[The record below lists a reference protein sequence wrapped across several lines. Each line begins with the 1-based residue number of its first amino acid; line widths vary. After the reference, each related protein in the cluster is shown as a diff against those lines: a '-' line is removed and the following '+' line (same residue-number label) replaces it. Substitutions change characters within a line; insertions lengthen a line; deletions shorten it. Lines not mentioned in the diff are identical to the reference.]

1 MERKMNVV
9 YDGIGFINNR
19 GHSKYWGVS
28 ADHNAEGQWRICINS
43 GVDNQNYTFMYSHEL
58 RNSTE
63 ELTAKLAAHL
73 YQFRFKPIPA
83 FIDVKVDGQYY
94 RLDSINRQIYRLYG
108 IVENYVVLDQDLID
122 EYTEE
127 LDFDLDS
134 HLSRISLTLSRIS
147 LTQYDKDVIIDTF
160 EDLINDEL
168 SERGKE
174 VLKKVVNILA

>member
-1 MERKMNVV
+1 MTRNMNVV

-28 ADHNAEGQWRICINS
+28 ANHNAEGQWRICINS
-43 GVDNQNYTFMYSHEL
+43 GADNQNYTFMYSHEL

-83 FIDVKVDGQYY
+83 FIDVCVDGQFY

-108 IVENYVVLDQDLID
+108 IVENYVVLDQDLINEHVD
-122 EYTEE
+122 KEE
-127 LDFDLDS
+127 LGFDLDS
-134 HLSRISLTLSRIS
+134 QLNRIS
-147 LTQYDKDVIIDTF
+147 LTQYDKDVITDTF